1 MFLSRPWETRHYPRS
16 MTSLVWPE
24 GMTSAAALTF
34 DVDAESVWLAMDP
47 GNAER
52 PGVLS
57 QGRYG
62 PRVGLPLILALLAD
76 KRLRATF
83 FIPGVNVS
91 LYPGAIDAIIRGGH
105 EVALHGYTHTRPSLL
120 KPDEERNELERS
132 FEVLTAAGGVVA
144 GYRAPGWDVSAQT
157 LDLLE
162 EKGLL
167 YASQFMDDI
176 TPYRHPGRRLIE
188 LPVQWILDDWPHF
201 GWHAGDS
208 GRTIK
213 GTHEVEAIWSEEFE
227 GIHRHGGSTI
237 LTMHPQVTGRPSRV
251 ALLGR
256 MIDRM
261 QRMGD
266 VWIATCAEIAA
277 VADAQL

>member
-1 MFLSRPWETRHYPRS
+1 
-16 MTSLVWPE
+16 MTALVWPT
-24 GMTSAAALTF
+24 GTTSAASLTF

-47 GNAER
+47 ANANR

-62 PRVGLPLILALLAD
+62 PLVGLLLILELLAE
-76 KRLRATF
+76 KGVRATF

-91 LYPGAIDAIIRGGH
+91 LYPRAVEAIIQGGH
-105 EVALHGYTHTRPSLL
+105 EVGLHGYTHTRPSLL
-120 KPDEERNELERS
+120 SPEDERSELERS
-132 FEVLTAAGGVVA
+132 FDELTAAGGVVV

-176 TPYRHPGRRLIE
+176 APYRHPERRLVE

-208 GRTIK
+208 ARTIK
-213 GTHEVEAIWSEEFE
+213 STHEVEEIWSEELE
-227 GIHRHGGSTI
+227 GIHRYGGSTI

-251 ALLGR
+251 ALLDR

-277 VADAQL
+277 LADLQLER